1 MNRIEKAKEN
11 MKKGYNCSQALACAF
26 CDEVG
31 IDEKTMFA
39 LMEGFGRGMG
49 DMQGICGAVSGAVA
63 VLSMKNSSANPENPS
78 TKLETYKKIQE
89 LKNKF
94 KTKNGSDICCELKGI
109 TNKTAPL
116 RSCVGCVEDA
126 AAILEEIINSV
137 ESGE

>member
-11 MKKGYNCSQALACAF
+11 MKKGYNCSQAVACAF

-39 LMEGFGRGMG
+39 LMEGFGRGIG
-49 DMQGICGAVSGAVA
+49 DMQGICGALSGAVA
-63 VLSMKNSSANPENPS
+63 VLSMKNSCADPENPK

-94 KTKNGSDICCELKGI
+94 KEKNGSDICCELKGI
-109 TNKTAPL
+109 KTKTPL
-116 RSCVGCVEDA
+116 RSCDGCVEDA
-126 AAILEEIINSV
+126 AAILEELINSV
-137 ESGE
+137 ES

>member
-63 VLSMKNSSANPENPS
+63 ILSMKNSSADPENPS
-78 TKLETYKKIQE
+78 TKTETYKKIQE
-89 LKNKF
+89 LKNRF
-94 KTKNGSDICCELKGI
+94 TEKNGSDICCELKGI
-109 TNKTAPL
+109 KTKTAPL

-126 AAILEEIINSV
+126 AAILEELINSV
-137 ESGE
+137 E